1 MTPVAQRVEGWPFG
15 ECVRASYA
23 SLLDLPIEAVPRF
36 DPAALRPGETQRAR
50 ERAWLASLGLD
61 LLEVR
66 TASVGDELP
75 DEVLDAVPPGTWHLV
90 SGTSP
95 RGLGHRCVGL
105 GGRVAHD
112 PHPSRAGLL
121 TVYSVAFLV
130 PAGAGADVVLGG
142 RPRWRSTR

>member
-1 MTPVAQRVEGWPFG
+1 MTPVTQRVEGWPFG

-23 SLLDLPIEAVPRF
+23 SILDLPIEAVPRF
-36 DPAALRPGETQRAR
+36 DPASLRPGETQRER
-50 ERAWLASLGLD
+50 ERAWLASLGLG

-66 TASVGDELP
+66 AARVGDEIP
-75 DEVLDAVPPGTWHLV
+75 DEVLDAVPQWTWHLV

-95 RGLGHRCVGL
+95 RGLGHRCVGR

-121 TVYSVAFLV
+121 TIYSVAFLV
-130 PAGAGADVVLGG
+130 SPSAAADVAL
-142 RPRWRSTR
+142 RTRRFDK